1 MKHKRVSPPL
11 LIAAVPILI
20 LSVLLY
26 NRKTAQSLPVSHQST
41 TETTSVSTAWEREI
55 PTTAITTATTA
66 TTEATTVP
74 TVSETQPATQY
85 AGAFP
90 EFLSTFPLSE
100 SGIPQHYTKVIEG
113 TACAYTAKSGA
124 VTATGTTPKIGTV
137 AVNPKIIPYGS
148 KLFIVS
154 NSGYVYGYAIAEDTG
169 GDLLNNT
176 ILVDLYMN
184 TREDCLNFGRRNV
197 KIYVL
202 E

>member
-1 MKHKRVSPPL
+1 MKHQRISP
-11 LIAAVPILI
+11 IFFVAAMPIIL

-26 NRKTAQSLPVSHQST
+26 RGKSAQPLPVSHSSAATPAPTVWARETQVTAVT
-41 TETTSVSTAWEREI
+41 TTVTATTTTVSTAQK
-55 PTTAITTATTA
+55 
-66 TTEATTVP
+66 
-74 TVSETQPATQY
+74 TQPAAKY
-85 AGAFP
+85 AGALP
-90 EFLSTFPLSE
+90 EFLDDFPLSE
-100 SGIPQHYTKVIEG
+100 NGLPINYTKVIEG

-124 VTATGTTPKIGTV
+124 VTATGTAPRVGTV

-154 NSGYVYGYAIAEDTG
+154 NSGYVYGYAVAEDTG
-169 GDLLNNT
+169 GDLLNNN

-197 KIYVL
+197 KIYIL